1 MTKPI
6 HFITAEEAVR
16 AIKSH
21 DHVHLSSV
29 ASAPQCLIKAMCERG
44 RNRELQHVHIH
55 HLHTEGPAP
64 YAAPEFEGIF
74 QLDSFFVGGNVRKV
88 TQSGYAD
95 YIPVFLS
102 ETQKLYRSG
111 VLPCNVAMIQVSPPD
126 AHGYVSLGTS
136 VDATLAAVECA
147 QTVIAVINKHVP
159 RSFGDAFIHVDDID
173 LFVQDDTPLEE
184 AHFSEPNEVETA
196 IGKHCAALIEDGA
209 CLQMGIGAIPNA
221 VLAQLGGHKNL
232 GIHTEMFAD
241 GVLPLVES
249 GVING
254 RNKAIDKG
262 KMVSTFLMG
271 SQKVYD
277 FIDNNPGVAMM
288 DVGYTND
295 PFVIAKNPK
304 VTAINS
310 ALQVDLTGQ
319 VCADSL
325 GTKFYSGV
333 GGQIDFIYGASRSE
347 GGKAILA
354 MPSTTNKGISKI
366 APELTLG
373 AGVVTTRSHVHWFVT
388 EYGAVNLYGR
398 SLQERAADHQRR
410 SPRPPRDARPRGFR
424 ALRRASPLHQGDD
437 FRKKI
442 NTAPEQKTTCGPEG
456 SGPHVVFFCRAR
468 PVATRTFSTRHSAV
482 PANLSVRPFP
492 DSLRAFAAART
503 VMPSQTF
510 ATAVPELR
518 RATPRA
524 VQTTPAGM
532 LALGT
537 DGKPPLSHD
546 KRRALSER
554 PSLASDQSFS
564 GVRRPEAPLFIGGA
578 GSADRGIASFATI
591 VPVY

>member
-1 MTKPI
+1 MNTPI
-6 HFITAEEAVR
+6 KFTTAEEAVKV
-16 AIKSH
+16 IKSG

-29 ASAPQCLIKAMCERG
+29 ASAPQCLIKAMCARG
-44 RNRELQHVHIH
+44 EAGELKNVHVH

-64 YAAPEFEGIF
+64 YADPKFEGVF
-74 QLDSFFVGGNVRKV
+74 QLDSLFVGANVRKV

-95 YIPVFLS
+95 YIPIFLS

-111 VLPCNVAMIQVSPPD
+111 AVPCNVAMIQVCPPD
-126 AHGYVSLGTS
+126 KHGYVSLGTS
-136 VDATLAAVECA
+136 VDATLAAIECA
-147 QTVIAVINKHVP
+147 DHVIAVVNKYVP
-159 RSFGDAFIHVDDID
+159 RAFGQAMIPLSKID
-173 LFVQDDTPLEE
+173 LFVQDDQPLVE
-184 AHFSEPNEVETA
+184 AKFSEPSDVEKA
-196 IGKHCAALIEDGA
+196 IGAHCAELIEDGA
-209 CLQMGIGAIPNA
+209 TLQMGIGAIPNA
-221 VLAQLGGHKNL
+221 VLAQLGNHKNL

-319 VCADSL
+319 ICADSL

-354 MPSTTNKGISKI
+354 MPSVTNKGVSKI

-388 EYGAVNLYGR
+388 EYGAVNLYGK
-398 SLQERAADHQRR
+398 SLQERARLIISVAHPDHREAL
-410 SPRPPRDARPRGFR
+410 DR
-424 ALRRASPLHQGDD
+424 AAFDRYGAHHHYI
-437 FRKKI
+437 KATTKI
-442 NTAPEQKTTCGPEG
+442 
-456 SGPHVVFFCRAR
+456 
-468 PVATRTFSTRHSAV
+468 
-482 PANLSVRPFP
+482 
-492 DSLRAFAAART
+492 
-503 VMPSQTF
+503 
-510 ATAVPELR
+510 
-518 RATPRA
+518 
-524 VQTTPAGM
+524 
-532 LALGT
+532 
-537 DGKPPLSHD
+537 
-546 KRRALSER
+546 
-554 PSLASDQSFS
+554 
-564 GVRRPEAPLFIGGA
+564 
-578 GSADRGIASFATI
+578 
-591 VPVY
+591 